1 MADQDNVDYGYG
13 DDAAEYGY
21 GDDTQDYGYGD
32 GDGQDF
38 GCKLQCNTFFVSIPG
53 TNFGLLIS
61 SSIRRLADGD
71 SADYGYGD
79 SQEGGEKTE
88 AAPAPAQKPGTR
100 RRRNSVV
107 IRKDDDP
114 LAVADYLMGGD
125 PNKKDG
131 N

>member
-38 GCKLQCNTFFVSIPG
+38 GY
-53 TNFGLLIS
+53 
-61 SSIRRLADGD
+61 GD

>member
-1 MADQDNVDYGYG
+1 M
-13 DDAAEYGY
+13 
-21 GDDTQDYGYGD
+21 
-32 GDGQDF
+32 
-38 GCKLQCNTFFVSIPG
+38 
-53 TNFGLLIS
+53 S
-61 SSIRRLADGD
+61 SSYLRQFADGE
-71 SADYGYGD
+71 STDYGYGD
-79 SQEGGEKTE
+79 SQEGGEKVE
-88 AAPAPAQKPGTR
+88 AAPVPAQKAGTR